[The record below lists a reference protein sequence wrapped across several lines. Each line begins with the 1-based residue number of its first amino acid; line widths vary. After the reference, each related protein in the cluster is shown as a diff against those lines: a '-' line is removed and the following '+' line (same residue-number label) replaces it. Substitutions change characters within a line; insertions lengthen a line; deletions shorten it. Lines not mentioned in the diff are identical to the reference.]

1 MKSDIFKL
9 PSFAKINWF
18 LKILGKRYDDDY
30 HEISTLFQTISL
42 HDTLTFSQDTE
53 ISLNCNDQNIPT
65 NSDNLI
71 IQAAELLQKKFDV
84 KDGVKIYL
92 EKNIPSPGGLGG
104 GSSNAAIAILGLAAI
119 WDLPA
124 SSRDLIELGKKIGA
138 DVPFFFYGGTA
149 IGRGIG
155 TEIEECS
162 EITEKY
168 LLIITPN
175 INVITANA
183 YSLLNFP
190 YLTKKDDKS
199 ILTICRNPAD
209 KLNLSQINLVND
221 FEKSVF
227 EYQPKIKEI
236 KEKLLNLGA
245 KNPLMSGSGASIFS
259 IFDNELKQQKAY
271 NAFKGENV
279 KRFAVKT
286 ISRQEYKKF
295 LEPCKHLIPKSF

>member
-1 MKSDIFKL
+1 MKSDILKL

-18 LKILGKRYDDDY
+18 LKILGKRSEDNY

-42 HDTLTFSQDTE
+42 HDTLTFSQDKE

-71 IQAAELLQKKFDV
+71 IQAAELLQKKFGV

-149 IGRGIG
+149 IGRGTG

-175 INVITANA
+175 ITVATANA

-209 KLNLSQINLVND
+209 KLDLSEINLVND

-227 EYQPKIKEI
+227 DYQPKIKEI

-245 KNPLMSGSGASIFS
+245 KNALMSGSGASIFS

-271 NAFKGENV
+271 NAFKSENV
-279 KRFAVKT
+279 KCFAVKT